1 MVSRRQII
9 LGDPGAVSRV
19 GINGGERDITL
30 SKPAPRLIR
39 MLVSD
44 WAEKN
49 DFVLIGGQHLYRAAF
64 VIFFTCKLD
73 SSLGLRGWR
82 QTSPS
87 PFPPPHPL
95 QTYCSLQVFSGL
107 LLANA
112 QAASLTEGMLSV
124 FICSIHSAVQICE
137 TYKTYKYTISSD
149 NYFYAKVKVIVLISV
164 VTTILQLSLTDN
176 NRGP

>member
-1 MVSRRQII
+1 MVSRRQTI

-30 SKPAPRLIR
+30 NKPAPRRIR

-95 QTYCSLQVFSGL
+95 QTYCRLQVFSGF

-112 QAASLTEGMLSV
+112 QAASLTV
-124 FICSIHSAVQICE
+124 HSAVQICE

>member
-1 MVSRRQII
+1 MVSRRQTI

-30 SKPAPRLIR
+30 NKPAPRLIR

-44 WAEKN
+44 WAVKS
-49 DFVLIGGQHLYRAAF
+49 DFVLIGGQHLSCAAF
-64 VIFFTCKLD
+64 LIFFTCKLD

-95 QTYCSLQVFSGL
+95 QTYCSLQVFSGF

-112 QAASLTEGMLSV
+112 QAASLTEGMLSF
-124 FICSIHSAVQICE
+124 FICSIHSAVEICE
-137 TYKTYKYTISSD
+137 TYTTYKYTISSD
-149 NYFYAKVKVIVLISV
+149 NYFYVKV
-164 VTTILQLSLTDN
+164 
-176 NRGP
+176 